1 MAENKN
7 LAVEI
12 TDDEL
17 DDVTGGVQYTGYGSS
32 QNPSAAMGYRAAK
45 LDAMR
50 QAGGGGKVVAQGRL
64 EDGTYFTT
72 VERFVGS
79 AMDSMNNAVG
89 GPGIN
94 SSATKSA
101 ME

>member
-1 MAENKN
+1 M
-7 LAVEI
+7 
-12 TDDEL
+12 
-17 DDVTGGVQYTGYGSS
+17 
-32 QNPSAAMGYRAAK
+32 AAK

-89 GPGIN
+89 GSGIN

>member
-17 DDVTGGVQYTGYGSS
+17 NEVAGGTQYTGYGSA
-32 QNPSAAMGYRAAK
+32 QNANAAMGYRAAK

-50 QAGGGGKVVAQGRL
+50 QAGGGGEVVAQGRL

-72 VERFVGS
+72 VERSMGGFAG
-79 AMDSMNNAVG
+79 SMNNAVG
-89 GPGIN
+89 GSGIN
-94 SSATKSA
+94 GSATHYRA
-101 ME
+101 E